1 MSLFIEAVFLPLA
14 GGFVW
19 RGLFYPSAPKSCVCM
34 SFLLMLHLA
43 KLSSIGDIE
52 FIGGRI
58 LDERCSFLT
67 LLSTKL
73 SIFFHGD
80 LSPWIVRDFRHIKF
94 IFELD

>member
-43 KLSSIGDIE
+43 KFLGVGDIE
-52 FIGGRI
+52 LIGRRI
-58 LDERCSFLT
+58 LEKCCLYLAF
-67 LLSTKL
+67 LSTKL
-73 SIFFHGD
+73 GILFYGD